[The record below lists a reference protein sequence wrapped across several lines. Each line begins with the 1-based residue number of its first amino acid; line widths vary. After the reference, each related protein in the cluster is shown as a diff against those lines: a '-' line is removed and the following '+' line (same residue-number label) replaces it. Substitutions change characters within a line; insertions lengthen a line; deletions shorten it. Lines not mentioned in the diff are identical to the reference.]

1 MADELNTVFLSEYI
15 SEDTNV
21 WDGRERFGI
30 FSTFQGAAKSLEWLS
45 KNYYEDEKE
54 FGWGETDTDGG
65 SHWGHL
71 VKRAW
76 KWSEQNEDGEYEDD
90 GEGYGLYIWEEY
102 LDGTVQK

>member
-1 MADELNTVFLSEYI
+1 VADELKTVFLSEYI

-30 FSTFQGAAKSLEWLS
+30 FSTFDGAANSLAWLT
-45 KNYYEDEKE
+45 KDYDDENNHA
-54 FGWGETDTDGG
+54 WTPTTTDGG
-65 SHWGHL
+65 SHWGKL
-71 VKRAW
+71 VKNCW
-76 KWSEQNEDGEYEDD
+76 KWCESDEDGDYADD